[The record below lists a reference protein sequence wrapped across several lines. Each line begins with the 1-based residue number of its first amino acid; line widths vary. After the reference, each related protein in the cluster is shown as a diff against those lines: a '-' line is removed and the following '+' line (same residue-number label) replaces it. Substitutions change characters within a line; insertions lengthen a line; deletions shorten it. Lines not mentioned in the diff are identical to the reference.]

1 MALKNNIEKDKLDID
16 KLTNRFF
23 DLFTNLDGKAP
34 KVKDIYNIFIE
45 DGLIISN
52 TTGKPIVYDLQDFI
66 EPREKMLRDGTL
78 TEFQENEVSHK
89 TEVFKNIAQRFSLY
103 RKSGKLNGKFFESEG
118 MKTIQFVKIDDKWKM
133 ASIAWSD
140 SE

>member
-23 DLFTNLDGKAP
+23 DLFTNLDGRTP
-34 KVKDIYNIFIE
+34 KVKDIYTIFIE

-52 TTGKPIVYDLQDFI
+52 TTGKPIVYGLQDFI
-66 EPREKMLRDGTL
+66 EPREKMLSDGTL
-78 TEFQENEVSHK
+78 TEFQEYEVSRK